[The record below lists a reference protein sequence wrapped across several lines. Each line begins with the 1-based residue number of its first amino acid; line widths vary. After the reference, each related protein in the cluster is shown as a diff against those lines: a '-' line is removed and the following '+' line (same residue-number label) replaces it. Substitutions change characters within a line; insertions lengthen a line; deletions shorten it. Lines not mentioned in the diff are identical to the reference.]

1 MANTTEYVKDIL
13 SDYKEHMSWILL
25 VYAVITTSLQYYQ
38 NVRLAKKVEKYKNE
52 LAKNEIKF
60 SRHSEMQIE
69 CLKNMY
75 EILVESHYSLNGL
88 LNPIHFTHH
97 SFKKNVALKKNNF
110 AKLIDFTHRNRI
122 LITDEIIE
130 QFKIVHSKFQTLD
143 SLCADEVDDLI
154 ELEDY
159 ECSSEPER
167 IYKNPQEEIEL
178 IKERIIKLKK
188 NTDIQTIDNETVKL
202 RKSIEKYFKE
212 LVS

>member
-1 MANTTEYVKDIL
+1 MADTTEYVKDIL
-13 SDYKEHMSWILL
+13 SDYKEHMSWVLL
-25 VYAVITTSLQYYQ
+25 GYATITASLQYYQ

-97 SFKKNVALKKNNF
+97 SFKKNVVLIKNNF

-143 SLCADEVDDLI
+143 SLCADEVNDLI
-154 ELEDY
+154 GLEDY

-167 IYKNPQEEIEL
+167 IYKNPQKEIES

-188 NTDIQTIDNETVKL
+188 NPDIQTIDNETVKL
-202 RKSIEKYFKE
+202 RKSIETYFKE